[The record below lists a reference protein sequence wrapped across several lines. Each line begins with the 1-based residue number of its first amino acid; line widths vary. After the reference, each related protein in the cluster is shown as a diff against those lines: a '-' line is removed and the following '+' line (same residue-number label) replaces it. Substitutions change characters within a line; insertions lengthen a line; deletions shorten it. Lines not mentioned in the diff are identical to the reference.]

1 MIGGK
6 VLNQQLIKS
15 SRKELETKMA
25 KVFGERIRGLSKE
38 LQQMLM
44 DDMVTAFES
53 RFAVMNRAQLKRA

>member
-1 MIGGK
+1 
-6 VLNQQLIKS
+6 LNQQLIKS

-25 KVFGERIRGLSKE
+25 TVFGERIRGLSKE